1 MSSTELLK
9 RVTYMDEEVIN
20 ALIYGFLGALGVMLL
35 LSTSSTNDM
44 LLAPWIGAFLFIYG
58 FAAAIFYVLE
68 RTSPSD
74 EHQEVITIILLL
86 IVVGTSM
93 MYFGIDV
100 PRIVGAIALSIA
112 LGRAFALI
120 INLIIDLLPHP
131 L

>member
-1 MSSTELLK
+1 MSEELKNTLF
-9 RVTYMDEEVIN
+9 
-20 ALIYGFLGALGVMLL
+20 YGFLGALGLMLL
-35 LSTSSTNDM
+35 LTPPPNDVPT
-44 LLAPWIGAFLFIYG
+44 APWIGAFLCIYG
-58 FAAAIFYVLE
+58 FSVAVFYVLE

-86 IVVGTSM
+86 IVLGISM

-100 PRIVGAIALSIA
+100 PRIMGAIALSIA

-120 INLIIDLLPHP
+120 ANLIIDLLPHP

>member
-1 MSSTELLK
+1 MN
-9 RVTYMDEEVIN
+9 EEVIN

-35 LSTSSTNDM
+35 SSASSTNDV
-44 LLAPWIGAFLFIYG
+44 LSAPWIGAFLCIYG
-58 FAAAIFYVLE
+58 FSVAVFYVLE
-68 RTSPSD
+68 RISPSD

-86 IVVGTSM
+86 IVVGISVM
-93 MYFGIDV
+93 RFGIDV

-120 INLIIDLLPHP
+120 INLIIDLTSHL